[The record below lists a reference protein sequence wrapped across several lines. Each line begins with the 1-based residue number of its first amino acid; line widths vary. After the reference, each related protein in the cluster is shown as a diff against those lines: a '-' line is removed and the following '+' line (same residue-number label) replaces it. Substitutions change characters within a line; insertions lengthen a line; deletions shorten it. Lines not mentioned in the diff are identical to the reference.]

1 MCKWFEDS
9 QKYTSQEVKKNQ
21 GNDFILLLTQ
31 MEKKMKANSK
41 FIKKKTN
48 KACMDVWRNVMFN

>member
-31 MEKKMKANSK
+31 MEKKNESK
-41 FIKKKTN
+41 F
-48 KACMDVWRNVMFN
+48 